1 MGSMK
6 NVTFIAGP
14 KSGSFVNT
22 RLSALHHSGENRLG
36 MVETVFAC
44 LVVAALVGFAV
55 LVVK

>member
-22 RLSALHHSGENRLG
+22 RLSALHHSGESRLG
-36 MVETVFAC
+36 VAETVFAC

-55 LVVK
+55 LVVN